1 VFRSNANSTDF
12 GFSIRMDTGVVTVK
26 STIRR
31 ENRISCFRSFEH
43 VSGGKER
50 DGHLSQPIILWFPVL
65 TIRNRFPIYCPEHSC
80 HMNTSVLSEI
90 ETRLHQHNQQHL
102 LHFHE
107 QLSGDLLG
115 QLLSQISQ
123 VDFSLLAADE
133 DADTAS
139 SPKDE
144 ASRGD
149 RAAAPKLVI
158 RQPVSEA
165 DREVRLK
172 AAAVGRQLLTDG
184 KVAVITV
191 AGGQGSRLGFEHP
204 KGMYPIG
211 PRSDRTLF
219 QIFAEQ
225 IQSQRKT
232 HGAAISWY
240 LMTSAATHDETVA
253 FFEQNGFFG
262 LSEDTVIFFQQASLP
277 AIDAKT
283 GEILMDSPAS
293 LCLSPDGHGGMVTA
307 LQASGALKRLTE
319 QGVEHLFYHQV
330 DNPTVIMC
338 DPVLLGLHAQQES
351 QLTTNV
357 VEKTG
362 PTERMGVLVDL
373 DSRTE
378 IIEYSELTPEQ
389 AASSD
394 ETGQWIFWAGNTA
407 IHVFRRDFLE
417 YLTEDGI
424 RLPLHRAHKKIA
436 HVDSAGITVEPTEP
450 NAIKFERFIFDAL
463 PLAER
468 TLIVEG
474 DRQREF
480 NPVKN
485 ATGSDSPDTSRA
497 ALSRIGREWLQQ
509 AGQSIGED
517 TIVEI
522 SPLTALTA
530 EELAERLTQGDATV
544 EDLISE

>member
-1 VFRSNANSTDF
+1 
-12 GFSIRMDTGVVTVK
+12 
-26 STIRR
+26 
-31 ENRISCFRSFEH
+31 
-43 VSGGKER
+43 
-50 DGHLSQPIILWFPVL
+50 
-65 TIRNRFPIYCPEHSC
+65 
-80 HMNTSVLSEI
+80 MNTTLFSEV
-90 ETRLHQHNQQHL
+90 ETRLRQYNQQHL
-102 LHFHE
+102 LHFRE
-107 QLSGDLLG
+107 ELSGDQLE
-115 QLLSQISQ
+115 QLLSQVSA
-123 VDFSLLAADE
+123 VDFSLLAAAE
-133 DADTAS
+133 ENADTTS
-139 SPKDE
+139 LSQNE
-144 ASRGD
+144 ASRGA
-149 RAAAPKLVI
+149 RAVAPKSVI
-158 RQPVSEA
+158 RQPSSDA
-165 DREVRLK
+165 DVELRRQ
-172 AAAVGRQLLTDG
+172 AAAIGCQLLAAG
-184 KVAVITV
+184 KVAVVTV

-225 IQSQRKT
+225 IQARQKT
-232 HGAAISWY
+232 HGAAIPWY

-253 FFEQNGFFG
+253 FFEQNCFFG
-262 LSEDTVIFFQQASLP
+262 LSEDTVVFFQQASLP
-277 AIDAKT
+277 AIDANT
-283 GEILMDSPAS
+283 GAILMDSRAS

-307 LQASGALKRLTE
+307 LQASGALKRLAG

-338 DPVLLGLHAQQES
+338 DPVLLGLHAQHES
-351 QLTTNV
+351 ELTTNV

-378 IIEYSELTPEQ
+378 IIEYSELTAEQ

-394 ETGQWIFWAGNTA
+394 EKGQWIFWAGNTA
-407 IHVFRRDFLE
+407 IHIFRRDFLE
-417 YLTEDGI
+417 YLTADGI
-424 RLPLHRAHKKIA
+424 RLPLHRAHKKIV
-436 HVDSAGITVEPTEP
+436 HIDSAGTTVEPAEP

-497 ALSRIGREWLQQ
+497 ALSRIGREWLHQ
-509 AGQSIGED
+509 AGHSVNND
-517 TIVEI
+517 TVVEI
-522 SPLTALTA
+522 SPLIALTA
-530 EELAERLTQGDATV
+530 EELAEWLTQGDVTV
-544 EDLISE
+544 ENFISE